1 MNRRATLSLLLA
13 WLLFWAMMVATAVQ
27 DFLRHDEG
35 PLWQPFLWESSS
47 MAVATLL
54 LAVQRIATRRHD
66 SLLQTPARW
75 FARQAMWLPA
85 WWLLFTP
92 LAFGIRH
99 AVYAAAGMAYE
110 HEPWPETFL
119 YENIKI
125 SIFVVIF
132 TLITFGVLSFRAA
145 EQANAQLR
153 TAQLHQLTQQLQPH
167 FLFNA
172 LNTISSLMHSDVA
185 RADATLVQLSDVL
198 RATLDVG
205 GQQQA
210 PLSTELRLL
219 RGYARLMEERFAD
232 RVDIAWDID
241 ASCGECMVPVMSMQ
255 PLLENVFK
263 HTVEKR
269 RGVTKIVIGAR
280 RDGDGLLLTVA
291 DDTGRLAA
299 HAATPAAA
307 PATRLAATAAANHGA
322 AGEAAHVAVDE
333 AAQSAAGET
342 AHVAAN
348 ETAQGAGGI
357 GVRNV
362 RERLAALYGESA
374 SLALV
379 QLEPAGVRAEMRLPC
394 AS

>member
-1 MNRRATLSLLLA
+1 MNRRAALSLLAA

-27 DFLRHDEG
+27 DFLRHDSG

-54 LAVQRIATRRHD
+54 LLAQRTGTRRFD
-66 SLLQTPARW
+66 GMLATPTRW
-75 FARQAMWLPA
+75 FARQALWLPV

-99 AVYAAAGMAYE
+99 GVYALLGMQYQ
-110 HEPWPETFL
+110 HEPWAETFL

-125 SIFVVIF
+125 SIFAVIF

-145 EQANAQLR
+145 EQANEQLR
-153 TAQLHQLTQQLQPH
+153 TAQLHQLTQQMQPH

-172 LNTISSLMHSDVA
+172 LNTISSLMHSDVE
-185 RADATLVQLSDVL
+185 RADATLVQLADVL
-198 RATLDVG
+198 RATLDVS

-219 RGYARLMEERFAD
+219 RGYARLMEERFVD
-232 RVDIAWDID
+232 RVRIDWDVD
-241 ASCGECMVPVMSMQ
+241 AAFGDCLVPVMSLQ

-263 HTVEKR
+263 HTVERR
-269 RGVTKIVIGAR
+269 RGVTHIAISAK
-280 RDGDGLLLTVA
+280 RDGTNLLLAVT
-291 DDTGRLAA
+291 DDAGRLPDASRGQLWQSD
-299 HAATPAAA
+299 T
-307 PATRLAATAAANHGA
+307 TSTA
-322 AGEAAHVAVDE
+322 
-333 AAQSAAGET
+333 
-342 AHVAAN
+342 
-348 ETAQGAGGI
+348 AGGI
-357 GVRNV
+357 GVRNL
-362 RERLAALYGESA
+362 RERLLALYGERATLS
-374 SLALV
+374 LV

>member
-1 MNRRATLSLLLA
+1 MNRRATLSLLIA

-54 LAVQRIATRRHD
+54 LAAQRLGTRRHD
-66 SLLQTPARW
+66 GLLATPARW
-75 FARQAMWLPA
+75 FARQALWLPV
-85 WWLLFTP
+85 WWVLFTP
-92 LAFGIRH
+92 AAFGIRH
-99 AVYAAAGMAYE
+99 AVYGLAGLQYH
-110 HEPWPETFL
+110 HEPWGETFL

-153 TAQLHQLTQQLQPH
+153 TAQLHQLTQQMQPH

-172 LNTISSLMHSDVA
+172 LNTISSLMHSDVE
-185 RADATLVQLSDVL
+185 RADATLVQLADVL
-198 RATLDVG
+198 RATLDVS

-219 RGYARLMEERFAD
+219 RGYARLMEERFVD
-232 RVDIAWDID
+232 RVQIEWDID
-241 ASCGECMVPVMSMQ
+241 ADCGDCLVPVMSMQ

-263 HTVEKR
+263 HTVEQR
-269 RGVTKIVIGAR
+269 RGVTKIAISAK
-280 RDGDGLLLTVA
+280 RDSGGLLLAVA
-291 DDTGRLAA
+291 DDAGRLVGVDG
-299 HAATPAAA
+299 
-307 PATRLAATAAANHGA
+307 GA
-322 AGEAAHVAVDE
+322 GSGGGSLR
-333 AAQSAAGET
+333 SAAKGDGPERGD
-342 AHVAAN
+342 A
-348 ETAQGAGGI
+348 GGGGGGGI
-357 GVRNV
+357 GVRNL
-362 RERLAALYGESA
+362 RERLQALYGDQA

>member
-1 MNRRATLSLLLA
+1 MNRRATLSLTIA

-27 DFLRHDEG
+27 EFLRHEGSG
-35 PLWQPFLWESSS
+35 PLWQPILWESSS
-47 MAVATLL
+47 MLVASMLL
-54 LAVQRIATRRHD
+54 TIQRLGTRRYD
-66 SLLQTPARW
+66 GLLSTPARW
-75 FARQAMWLPA
+75 FARQAVWLPV
-85 WWLLFTP
+85 WWILFTP

-99 AVYAAAGMAYE
+99 AVYAALGMEYR
-110 HEPWPETFL
+110 HEPWGETFL

-153 TAQLHQLTQQLQPH
+153 TAQLHQLTQQMQPH

-172 LNTISSLMHSDVA
+172 LNTISSLMHSDVD
-185 RADATLVQLSDVL
+185 RADATLVQLADVL
-198 RATLDVG
+198 RATLDVS

-232 RVDIAWDID
+232 RVQIAWDID
-241 ASCGECMVPVMSMQ
+241 AACGECLVPVMSMQ

-263 HTVEKR
+263 HTVERR
-269 RGVTKIVIGAR
+269 RGVTNIAISAR
-280 RDGDGLLLTVA
+280 RDGGTLLLAVS
-291 DDTGRLAA
+291 DDAGRLVS
-299 HAATPAAA
+299 
-307 PATRLAATAAANHGA
+307 TASGSGA
-322 AGEAAHVAVDE
+322 DE
-333 AAQSAAGET
+333 RAIA
-342 AHVAAN
+342 
-348 ETAQGAGGI
+348 GI
-357 GVRNV
+357 GVRNL
-362 RERLAALYGESA
+362 RERLQALHGEQA

-394 AS
+394 GS